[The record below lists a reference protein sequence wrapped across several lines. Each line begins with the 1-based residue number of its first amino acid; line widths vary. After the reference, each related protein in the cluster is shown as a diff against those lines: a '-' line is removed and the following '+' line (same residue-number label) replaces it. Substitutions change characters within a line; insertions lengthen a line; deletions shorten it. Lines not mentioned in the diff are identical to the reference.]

1 MSPPT
6 PPVPPAGPRV
16 TTIAGVIARMEA
28 IDVALPAS
36 DGLACFNRVYLD
48 VTRQVDADMGQRI
61 FADPVFLT
69 TLDVVFAN
77 HYFDAVN
84 AVTTAPHDLP
94 TAWAPLLEDRGNTDI
109 EPIQFALAGM
119 NAHINND
126 LPASV
131 VATCQQLATAP
142 DDGSH
147 YADYQKVDQLLDA
160 VEQSVRQS
168 FESGVVL
175 ATDRHLEAVCNLVAN
190 WSITAARDVA
200 WNTSLALWAIRD
212 VSLARNLLA
221 HSLSRTVAMASRA
234 LLAAV

>member
-1 MSPPT
+1 MSS
-6 PPVPPAGPRV
+6 PVPPAGPPV
-16 TTIAGVIARMEA
+16 TTIAEVIARMEA
-28 IDVALPAS
+28 IDAALPAT

-48 VTRQVDADMGQRI
+48 VTRQVDADVGQRF

-69 TLDVVFAN
+69 ALDVVFAN
-77 HYFDAVN
+77 QYLDAVN
-84 AVTTAPHDLP
+84 ALTTAPQNLP
-94 TAWAPLLEDRGNTDI
+94 TAWAPLLEDRGNSAI

-126 LPASV
+126 LPVAV

-142 DDGSH
+142 DDASH

-160 VEQSVRQS
+160 AEQSIRQS
-168 FESGVVL
+168 FESGLVL
-175 ATDRHLEAVCNLVAN
+175 ATDRHLQSVCNLVGN

-212 VSLARNLLA
+212 VSFARNLLA
-221 HSLSRTVAMASRA
+221 DSLARTVAMASRA